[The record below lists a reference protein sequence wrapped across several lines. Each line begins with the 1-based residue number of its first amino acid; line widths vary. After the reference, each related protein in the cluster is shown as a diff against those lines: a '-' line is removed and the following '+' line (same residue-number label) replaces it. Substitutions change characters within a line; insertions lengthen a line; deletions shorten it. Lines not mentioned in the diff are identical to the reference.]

1 MLIDTDRV
9 SCAESVCTITLLFCL
24 ILGAKRAPHR
34 WGGGKNM
41 RKCETEHIKTKEFL
55 LNLGFLMFKSPKGKL
70 ITKQKRSFWGGFPL
84 SWWTFFRVTAQNIP
98 APSLNVDLLEKK
110 ENLSVLEDKI
120 KWQKGKGGFD
130 LKHQQLWSFLPCFLK
145 VLQFDN
151 DTVSGLSYHVLNL
164 KYVFILFLPSWD
176 QPSKSYSVVMFS

>member
-34 WGGGKNM
+34 WGGKKL
-41 RKCETEHIKTKEFL
+41 RKCETEHIKEFL

-70 ITKQKRSFWGGFPL
+70 ITKQKRSFWGVSL
-84 SWWTFFRVTAQNIP
+84 SWTFFRVTAQNIP
-98 APSLNVDLLEKK
+98 APSLKVDLLEKK
-110 ENLSVLEDKI
+110 ENRSVLEDKI

-130 LKHQQLWSFLPCFLK
+130 LKHQQLRSFLPCFLK
-145 VLQFDN
+145 VLQIDN
-151 DTVSGLSYHVLNL
+151 DTVSCLSYHLLNL